1 MGVVE
6 VSNFLPLKVNMTKN
20 VNYKL
25 IGVLLVVSVAGILGA
40 KKAYASCED
49 NYGGGQTCIYNK
61 NFDLEKK
68 VRKEGDDSWKDKVT
82 NVKKGEVVEFK
93 IKVKNDGEVKV
104 NDMEM
109 IDKLP
114 KEMERVGG
122 DGLTEY
128 WGDFEPGETKT
139 FTIKA
144 VVKDSEYDRD
154 NFEKCVVNKARVEYK
169 GDNEASDTATVCYSD
184 REVTELPKTGG
195 SSMLY
200 GALGLGLAALGIVSK
215 KIKG

>member
-1 MGVVE
+1 
-6 VSNFLPLKVNMTKN
+6 MTVKGIN
-20 VNYKL
+20 SKL
-25 IGVLLVVSVAGILGA
+25 IGVLFVAVTAGVLVFN
-40 KKAYASCED
+40 KAYAGCEA
-49 NYGGGQTCIYNK
+49 NYGGGETCIYNK
-61 NFDLEKK
+61 NFDVEKK
-68 VRKEGDDSWKDKVT
+68 VRKEVDDSWKDKIT

-93 IKVKNDGEVKV
+93 VKVKNDGEVKV

-144 VVKDSEYDRD
+144 VVKDSEYDRK
-154 NFEKCVVNKARVEYK
+154 NFEKCVVNKAEIEYK
-169 GDNEASDTATVCYSD
+169 GDEEASDTATVCYSD
-184 REVTELPKTGG
+184 KKVTELPKTGG

-200 GALGLGLAALGIVSK
+200 GALGLGLVALGVVSK
-215 KIKG
+215 KVKR

>member
-1 MGVVE
+1 
-6 VSNFLPLKVNMTKN
+6 MTKSFN
-20 VNYKL
+20 IKL
-25 IGVLLVVSVAGILGA
+25 IGILSVVVVAGIFGA
-40 KKAYASCED
+40 SKAYAGCTS
-49 NYGGGQTCIYNK
+49 NYGGGETCIYNK

-68 VRKEGDDSWKDKVT
+68 VRKAGDDSWKDKVT
-82 NVKKGEVVEFK
+82 NVKKGEIVEFK
-93 IKVKNDGEVKV
+93 VKVKNDGEVKV

-128 WGDFEPGETKT
+128 WDDFEPGDSKT

-144 VVKDSEYDRD
+144 VVKDSEYDKK

-169 GDNEASDTATVCYSD
+169 GDSEASDTATVCYSD
-184 REVTELPKTGG
+184 RELSELPKTGG
-195 SSMLY
+195 SSVAY
-200 GALGLGLAALGIVSK
+200 GALGLGLAALGVIAK
-215 KIKG
+215 KIRG

>member
-1 MGVVE
+1 MRK
-6 VSNFLPLKVNMTKN
+6 SFNN
-20 VNYKL
+20 KL
-25 IGVLLVVSVAGILGA
+25 IGSLLIVGLISVLGVN
-40 KKAYASCED
+40 KAYAGCEA
-49 NYGGGQTCIYNK
+49 NYGGGETCIYNK
-61 NFDLEKK
+61 NLDIEKK
-68 VRKEGDDSWKDKVT
+68 VRKEGDGSWKDKVT
-82 NVKKGEVVEFK
+82 NVKEGEVVEFK

-144 VVKDSEYDRD
+144 VVKDSEYDRK
-154 NFEKCVVNKARVEYK
+154 NFEKCVVNKAEVEYK
-169 GDNEASDTATVCYSD
+169 GDGEASDTATVCYSD
-184 REVTELPKTGG
+184 KEVTELPKTGG
-195 SSMLY
+195 SSMVY
-200 GALGLGLAALGIVSK
+200 GALGLGLVALGAVSK
-215 KIKG
+215 KLRG

>member
-1 MGVVE
+1 MKR
-6 VSNFLPLKVNMTKN
+6 S

-25 IGVLLVVSVAGILGA
+25 IGALLVAGVAGVLGVN
-40 KKAYASCED
+40 KAYAGCEA
-49 NYGGGQTCIYNK
+49 NYGGGETCIYNK
-61 NFDLEKK
+61 NFDIEKK

-82 NVKKGEVVEFK
+82 NVKEGEVVEFK

-144 VVKDSEYDRD
+144 AVKDSEYDRK
-154 NFEKCVVNKARVEYK
+154 NFEKCVVNKAEVEYK
-169 GDNEASDTATVCYSD
+169 GDGEASDTATVCYSD
-184 REVTELPKTGG
+184 KEVTELPKTGG
-195 SSMLY
+195 SSMVY
-200 GALGLGLAALGIVSK
+200 GALGLGFVALGAVSK
-215 KIKG
+215 KLRG